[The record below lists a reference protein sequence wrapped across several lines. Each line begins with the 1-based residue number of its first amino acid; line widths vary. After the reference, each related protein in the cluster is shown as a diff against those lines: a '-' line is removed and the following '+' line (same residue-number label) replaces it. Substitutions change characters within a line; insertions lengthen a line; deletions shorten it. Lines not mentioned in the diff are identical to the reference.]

1 MTREDDLRNSEKKMN
16 PLLAAKQ
23 IIILSHVFGTIW
35 ILKVPTSMLFQ
46 AATPFSLLFV
56 LFVVSGGQL
65 LENAIAGAM
74 IMAMIGVGMAL
85 GGDLAAYRLEFKL
98 QDVFIA
104 SPVSSLAYMMGNA
117 LAQLTYSA
125 PSLIVLGVLVVMFS
139 DLAWFYVIPP
149 LLATIFITWAS
160 MSALSFLI
168 NSRVQHER
176 TTTHLTEALNIAIAV
191 LPPVF
196 YPIQTLP
203 VVLQYLAYIV
213 PTTQASLM
221 VQSMM
226 GLPTPAEWSLAIG
239 FAVLTAYLVGF
250 LLLTKS
256 KGMWRE
262 S

>member
-1 MTREDDLRNSEKKMN
+1 MTLQDELNRSEKRMTM
-16 PLLAAKQ
+16 LLAAKQ
-23 IIILSHVFGTIW
+23 IFILSHVFGTIW

-56 LFVVSGGQL
+56 LFVVSGGQY

-85 GGDLAAYRLEFKL
+85 GGDLAAYRLEYKM
-98 QDVFIA
+98 QDIFIS

-117 LAQLTYSA
+117 LSQFTYSA
-125 PSLIVLGVLVVMFS
+125 PSLIVLSVLVVVFS
-139 DLAWFYVIPP
+139 SVPWYYVIPP
-149 LLATIFITWAS
+149 LLVTIFITWAS

-176 TTTHLTEALNIAIAV
+176 TTNHLTEALNIALAV
-191 LPPVF
+191 VPPVF
-196 YPIQTLP
+196 YSITTLP
-203 VVLQYLAYIV
+203 MELQYLAYLV
-213 PTTQASLM
+213 PTTHASLM
-221 VQSMM
+221 VQSVM
-226 GLPTPAEWSLAIG
+226 GLPTPAEWSMGIG
-239 FAVLTAYLVGF
+239 FAVLATYLVGF
-250 LLLTKS
+250 LLLARN